1 LQAILIF
8 LNNLS
13 WKYRKNLN
21 VLRVKV
27 KYGGGGKRRRRRCR
41 EVSEVY
47 SIVLENI
54 LKILR
59 YLKFNIN
66 YYNDE
71 LYKIKYDNVN
81 YNNKNI
87 DICIIKLYTYQD
99 KHQND
104 LYNEII
110 FINNINDNHELDYII
125 KYILHK
131 KYFNYNISEKL
142 AGRTIFIFTN
152 KNLFNN
158 NYDYNIIKIKYKN
171 TLNYFIVIDCV
182 DNNLAVATTLN
193 YILNYMFKRLN
204 AFYSSLENSYKN
216 SINTWRL
223 FKNIVRLKYKTK
235 SFNRLINLINR
246 KQYNVEKMYENKQ
259 ISNITL
265 NAFIFFCEFCI
276 KLISTIIRY
285 LNNYV
290 KIKIT
295 NMVYSIMKNYMNT
308 DSMLEIVDKLKQK
321 IIKILDKKE
330 DKIIHNLLNAEVI
343 KH

>member
-1 LQAILIF
+1 MQ
-8 LNNLS
+8 
-13 WKYRKNLN
+13 
-21 VLRVKV
+21 
-27 KYGGGGKRRRRRCR
+27 
-41 EVSEVY
+41 VY

-99 KHQND
+99 KHQNE
-104 LYNEII
+104 LHNEII
-110 FINNINDNHELDYII
+110 LINNINDNNELDYII

-131 KYFNYNISEKL
+131 KYFNYYNGDRL

-158 NYDYNIIKIKYKN
+158 NYNNNIIKIKYKN
-171 TLNYFIVIDCV
+171 VWNYFIVIDCINE
-182 DNNLAVATTLN
+182 DLAVATTLN

-204 AFYSSLENSYKN
+204 AFYTSLENSSYNKN
-216 SINTWRL
+216 SSTWRL

-259 ISNITL
+259 ISDTTL
-265 NAFIFFCEFCI
+265 NAFTFFCLFCI
-276 KLISTIIRY
+276 KLIINIIKY

-290 KIKIT
+290 KYKIT
-295 NMVYSIMKNYMNT
+295 NIIYNIMKNLSMNT
-308 DSMLEIVDKLKQK
+308 DSMLEVVNKLKEK

-330 DKIIHNLLNAEVI
+330 DKIIYDILNAEVI

>member
-1 LQAILIF
+1 MQ
-8 LNNLS
+8 
-13 WKYRKNLN
+13 
-21 VLRVKV
+21 
-27 KYGGGGKRRRRRCR
+27 
-41 EVSEVY
+41 VY

-99 KHQND
+99 KHQD
-104 LYNEII
+104 QLYNEII
-110 FINNINDNHELDYII
+110 LVNNVNNNDELDYII
-125 KYILHK
+125 NYILHK
-131 KYFNYNISEKL
+131 KYFNYYNGERL
-142 AGRTIFIFTN
+142 AGRTIFIFTP

-158 NYDYNIIKIKYKN
+158 NYNNNIIKIKYKN
-171 TLNYFIVIDCV
+171 TLNYFIIIDCINE
-182 DNNLAVATTLN
+182 DLAVATTLN

-216 SINTWRL
+216 SISTWRL
-223 FKNIVRLKYKTK
+223 FKNIVRLKYKPK
-235 SFNRLINLINR
+235 SFNRIISLINSKRN
-246 KQYNVEKMYENKQ
+246 NVEKMYENKQ

-265 NAFIFFCEFCI
+265 NAFTFFCEFCI
-276 KLISTIIRY
+276 KLISTIIKY

-295 NMVYSIMKNYMNT
+295 NMVYNILKNYSNNL
-308 DSMLEIVDKLKQK
+308 DSMLEVVNKLKEK